1 VGDARRYRWLTPAE
15 CVAAGLSEQVAQLVQ
30 DQNRVRGRTITP
42 GYWAAHLAALV
53 RSGRCGH
60 NAAAAYREA
69 VRVMQLA
76 ATGDRTTALRDWC
89 RSHPHLPYEADDSR
103 ESIYPDP

>member
-1 VGDARRYRWLTPAE
+1 MGDAPRYRWLSSAE
-15 CVAAGLSEQVAQLVQ
+15 CVAAGLDEQVTYLVT
-30 DQNRVRGRTITP
+30 DQNRIPGRTITAD
-42 GYWAAHLAALV
+42 YWAAHLAALV

-76 ATGDRTTALRDWC
+76 ATGDRTTALREWC
-89 RSHPHLPYEADDSR
+89 ASHPHLPYEADDSR